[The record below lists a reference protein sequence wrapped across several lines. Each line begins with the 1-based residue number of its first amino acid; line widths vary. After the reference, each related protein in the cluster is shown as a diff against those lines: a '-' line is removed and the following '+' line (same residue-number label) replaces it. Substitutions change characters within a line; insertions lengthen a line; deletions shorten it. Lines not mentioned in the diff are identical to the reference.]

1 MVIRWP
7 VRNSRFVRISI
18 GCAAKLGLLEARV
31 DAEPTTLYM
40 MTYTEGR
47 CSANCA
53 FCSQARSS
61 KAPTRMLSRVTWP
74 SFPLEDVLT
83 KIMSDEYKENFR
95 RICIQA
101 LNYPGVTSDLIEI
114 TKRIKATSDI
124 PISVSC
130 QPLTEYSMKTLA
142 EIGVDR
148 ISIALDAASEGLFQ
162 RIKGDGVNGPYLWQV
177 HLNNLSKAVKIFGND
192 KVTTHL
198 IVGLG
203 ETDREL
209 LELIQQLIDTGVN
222 PSLFAFTPIKGTT
235 LEEGK
240 PPSIERYRAIQFSRY
255 LLVNRKARDRDLA
268 FNSKGK
274 LTGIKLNS
282 KIEDLASSEAFMT
295 AGCPG
300 CNRPFYNERP
310 RGPIYNYPRNLSDS
324 ELFEAIRAVKE
335 YIS

>member
-1 MVIRWP
+1 MRSPRLIR
-7 VRNSRFVRISI
+7 VSI
-18 GCAAKLGLLEARV
+18 GSAVKLGLLKGRM

-61 KAPTRMLSRVTWP
+61 KAPAHMLSRVTWP
-74 SFPLEDVLT
+74 SFPLEDVLA
-83 KIMSDEYKENFR
+83 KIMSDDCKGSFK

-114 TKRIKATSDI
+114 AKRIKAVSDI
-124 PISVSC
+124 PVSVSC
-130 QPLTEYSMKTLA
+130 QPLTECSMKTLA

-148 ISIALDAASEGLFQ
+148 ISVALDAASEVLFWKV
-162 RIKGDGVNGPYLWQV
+162 KGRGMNGPYTWRG
-177 HLNNLSKAVKIFGND
+177 HMENLSKAVEIFG
-192 KVTTHL
+192 KGRVTTHL

-209 LELIQQLIDTGVN
+209 LELIQQLIDMGIN
-222 PSLFAFTPIKGTT
+222 PSLFAFTPVKGTI
-235 LEEGK
+235 LEGGE
-240 PPSIERYRAIQFSRY
+240 PPSIERYRAIQLCRY
-255 LLVNRKARDRDLA
+255 LLVNRKIRGESFTYND
-268 FNSKGK
+268 NGK
-274 LTGIKLNS
+274 LTGVKLRS
-282 KIEDLASSEAFMT
+282 ETERLVGSEAFMT

-310 RGPIYNYPRNLSDS
+310 KGPIYNYPRDLSSS
-324 ELFEAIRAVKE
+324 ELHEAIRAASN
-335 YIS
+335 YIKLTD